1 MKWVLVGIP
10 DFEVLKR
17 RSLMGKDKLLEIDE
31 SIFQVSPY
39 AKRPD
44 LVIFLRFASL
54 IEASLDNTN
63 ELIEAVDS
71 EISKLQNTKM
81 PAEPKKETVKKT
93 HYCSS
98 FAKMVAL
105 IGVTTILI
113 GAFIIDP
120 PRCNPEYILIYPLL
134 LVFYCA
140 IYAAIG
146 AAIGAAVGALIG
158 YAIDTIA
165 NSKAETIAKNRYDE
179 EHGSYNRDLYA
190 KRKAIDKD
198 IKVYRDELNNL
209 IEIRTVIE
217 DIRRYLYESEV
228 LYEKY
233 QNLPAVFKLLEYFE
247 AGRFETLGDAY
258 NQYEVEE
265 RLDKI
270 IRQLDIIIEC
280 LSSIYKNQIMIFQ
293 KLADI
298 ESDIQSLC
306 ATMNSC
312 CEYLDSSQA
321 AQKITAIATSL
332 TALSGF
338 MVCGIERKQLRNM
351 PSGRDVDRINA
362 KLEYL
367 NRKLS

>member
-1 MKWVLVGIP
+1 
-10 DFEVLKR
+10 
-17 RSLMGKDKLLEIDE
+17 MGKDKLLEIDE

-120 PRCNPEYILIYPLL
+120 PRCNPEYILIYPCSWC
-134 LVFYCA
+134 FIAQYTQRSRWQF
-140 IYAAIG
+140 
-146 AAIGAAVGALIG
+146 GAAVGALM
-158 YAIDTIA
+158 AMPVVPIA
-165 NSKAETIAKNRYDE
+165 CKGDDCKNRLMKNWII
-179 EHGSYNRDLYA
+179 SRDLYA